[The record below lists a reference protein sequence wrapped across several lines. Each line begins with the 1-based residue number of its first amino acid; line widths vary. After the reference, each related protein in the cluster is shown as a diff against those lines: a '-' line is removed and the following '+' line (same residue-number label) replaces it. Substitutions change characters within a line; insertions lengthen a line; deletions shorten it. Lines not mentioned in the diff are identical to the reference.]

1 MIAWLEGVLRDKSP
15 TRIVLDVHGVG
26 YELFV
31 PFSTSEN
38 LPELG
43 KTVALL
49 VHTVVRE
56 DAIQLFGFATPLERE
71 LFHLLL
77 KANRVG
83 PKLAQTILSG
93 MEPRRL
99 LAVLRDAD
107 VKGLRN
113 VPGVGPKL
121 AERIAVELRDD
132 AIKLAKRIAVDHLTG
147 QAAEAAAG
155 DLEAFAPVMSAAAPD
170 EELLS
175 ALVNL
180 GYPRGQA
187 ERVVAAALA
196 EATPGAPIE
205 ALIRIALRRLAH

>member
-1 MIAWLEGVLRDKSP
+1 MIAWLEGVLRDKTP
-15 TRIVLDVHGVG
+15 TRIVLDVQGVG

-31 PFSTSEN
+31 PLSTSES

-43 KTVALL
+43 KTVSLL
-49 VHTVVRE
+49 VHTAVRE
-56 DAIQLFGFATPLERE
+56 DAIQLFGFLTPLERE

-77 KANRVG
+77 KASRVG

-99 LAVLRDAD
+99 LMVLRDAD
-107 VKGLRN
+107 AKGLRK

-121 AERIAVELRDD
+121 AERIAIELRDD
-132 AIKLAKRIAVDHLTG
+132 AAKLAGRLAEEGRPEGQDQAISAV
-147 QAAEAAAG
+147 E
-155 DLEAFAPVMSAAAPD
+155 PD

-180 GYPRGQA
+180 GYPRSQA
-187 ERVVAAALA
+187 ERVVASALA
-196 EATPGAPIE
+196 EAPPDARIE
-205 ALIRIALRRLAH
+205 ALIRIALRRLAV

>member
-1 MIAWLEGVLRDKSP
+1 VIAWLEGLLRERGP
-15 TRIVLDVHGVG
+15 TRVVLDVHGVG

-31 PFSTSEN
+31 PLSTSEA

-43 KTVALL
+43 KTVAIL
-49 VHTVVRE
+49 VHTAVRE
-56 DAIQLFGFATPLERE
+56 DAIQLFGFLTPIERE
-71 LFHLLL
+71 LFLLLL

-83 PKLAQTILSG
+83 PRLALTILSG

-99 LAVLRDAD
+99 LAVLRDGDA
-107 VKGLRN
+107 KGLRK

-132 AIKLAKRIAVDHLTG
+132 AAKLAGRLVDDR
-147 QAAEAAAG
+147 AEALVPAMNAV
-155 DLEAFAPVMSAAAPD
+155 EPE

-180 GYPRGQA
+180 GYPRSQA
-187 ERVVAAALA
+187 ERVVAAVLA
-196 EATPGAPIE
+196 EAPPDARIE
-205 ALIRIALRRLAH
+205 ALIRIALRRLAN

>member
-1 MIAWLEGVLRDKSP
+1 MIAWLEGRLRERAP
-15 TRIVLDVHGVG
+15 TRLVLDVQGVG

-31 PFSTSEN
+31 PLSTSEA

-43 KTVALL
+43 QSVSLL
-49 VHTVVRE
+49 VHTAVRE
-56 DAIQLFGFATPLERE
+56 DAIQLFGFLTPAERE
-71 LFHLLL
+71 LFLLLL

-83 PKLAQTILSG
+83 PRLALTMLSG

-99 LAVLRDAD
+99 LAILRDGDA
-107 VKGLRN
+107 KGLRRL
-113 VPGVGPKL
+113 PGVGPKL

-132 AIKLAKRIAVDHLTG
+132 AAKLAGRLADDRPESLVPSM
-147 QAAEAAAG
+147 QAAEP
-155 DLEAFAPVMSAAAPD
+155 E

-180 GYPRGQA
+180 GYPRSQA

-196 EATPGAPIE
+196 EAPPAARIE
-205 ALIRIALRRLAH
+205 VLIRLALRRLAS

>member
-1 MIAWLEGVLRDKSP
+1 MIAWLEGTLREKAP

-26 YELFV
+26 YELLV
-31 PFSTSEN
+31 PLSTSES

-49 VHTVVRE
+49 VHTAVRE
-56 DAIQLFGFATPLERE
+56 DAIQLFGFSTALERE
-71 LFHLLL
+71 LFLLLL

-93 MEPRRL
+93 LEPVRL
-99 LAVLRDAD
+99 LGALRDAD
-107 VKGLRN
+107 AKALRKA
-113 VPGVGPKL
+113 PGVGPKL
-121 AERIAVELRDD
+121 AERIAVELRDE
-132 AIKLAKRIAVDHLTG
+132 AAKLAARIATDRPEEKTP
-147 QAAEAAAG
+147 AFG
-155 DLEAFAPVMSAAAPD
+155 DIEPQ

-180 GYPRGQA
+180 GYPRAQA

-196 EATPGAPIE
+196 EAPADSRIE
-205 ALIRIALRRLAH
+205 TLIRIALRRLAG

>member
-1 MIAWLEGVLRDKSP
+1 MIAWLEGLLRERGP
-15 TRIVLDVHGVG
+15 TRVVLDVHGVG

-31 PFSTSEN
+31 PLSTSEA

-43 KTVALL
+43 KSVSIL
-49 VHTVVRE
+49 VHTAVRE
-56 DAIQLFGFATPLERE
+56 DAIQLFGFLTPIERE
-71 LFHLLL
+71 LFLLLL

-83 PKLAQTILSG
+83 PRLALTILSG

-99 LAVLRDAD
+99 LAVLRDGDA
-107 VKGLRN
+107 KGLRK

-132 AIKLAKRIAVDHLTG
+132 AAKLAGRLADDRPEALVPAMNAV
-147 QAAEAAAG
+147 EP
-155 DLEAFAPVMSAAAPD
+155 E

-180 GYPRGQA
+180 GYPRSQA

-196 EATPGAPIE
+196 EAPPGVRIE
-205 ALIRIALRRLAH
+205 ALIRIALRRLAN

>member
-1 MIAWLEGVLRDKSP
+1 MIAWLEGLLRERGP
-15 TRIVLDVHGVG
+15 TRVVLDVHGVG

-31 PFSTSEN
+31 PLSTSEA

-43 KTVALL
+43 KSVSIL
-49 VHTVVRE
+49 VHTAVRE
-56 DAIQLFGFATPLERE
+56 DAIQLFGFLTPIERE
-71 LFHLLL
+71 LFLLLL

-83 PKLAQTILSG
+83 PRLALTILSG

-99 LAVLRDAD
+99 LAVLRDGDA
-107 VKGLRN
+107 KGLRK

-132 AIKLAKRIAVDHLTG
+132 AAKLAGRLADDRPETLVPAMNAV
-147 QAAEAAAG
+147 EP
-155 DLEAFAPVMSAAAPD
+155 E

-180 GYPRGQA
+180 GYPRSQA

-196 EATPGAPIE
+196 EAPPGVRIE
-205 ALIRIALRRLAH
+205 ALIRIALRRLAN